1 MNVTEKTAVL
11 VSGFCVF
18 FFDLRENLLQNRPES
33 NFCSM
38 RFRSVQERK
47 NPSERLKEFTFYLKP
62 EKENSDVL
70 YLIIMN
76 WLYHYYI
83 SFSKLCVR
91 FKQQFNTE
99 ICDSNESESDAFE
112 SLYGPEW

>member
-18 FFDLRENLLQNRPES
+18 FFDLRENLLQNRS
-33 NFCSM
+33 KSHFCSM

-47 NPSERLKEFTFYLKP
+47 NASERLKGFSLFLKP
-62 EKENSDVL
+62 ENENSDVL

-76 WLYHYYI
+76 YTSRIQSSGL
-83 SFSKLCVR
+83 
-91 FKQQFNTE
+91 
-99 ICDSNESESDAFE
+99 
-112 SLYGPEW
+112 G